1 MHNTLAV
8 SVELQ
13 VQLGLF
19 SITQFT
25 ITLPTASTVT
35 IIVTFINND
44 DDCYQNAYFNNE
56 SETVL
61 YNSYNYCQYQ

>member
-1 MHNTLAV
+1 MPNTLAV

-19 SITQFT
+19 NITQFT
-25 ITLPTASTVT
+25 ITMPTASTVT
-35 IIVTFINND
+35 IIVTVINND

-61 YNSYNYCQYQ
+61 YNSYCYYQYH

>member
-1 MHNTLAV
+1 MPNTLAV

-19 SITQFT
+19 NITQFT
-25 ITLPTASTVT
+25 ITMPTASTVT
-35 IIVTFINND
+35 IIVTVINND

-61 YNSYNYCQYQ
+61 YNIYCYYQYH